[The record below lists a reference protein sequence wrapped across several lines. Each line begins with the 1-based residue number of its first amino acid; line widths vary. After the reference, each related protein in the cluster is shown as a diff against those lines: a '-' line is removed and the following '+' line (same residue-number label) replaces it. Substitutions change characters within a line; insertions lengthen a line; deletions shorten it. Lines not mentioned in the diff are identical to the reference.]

1 MLLASLG
8 DKAELEGRGGERN
21 RTFFAIMLSM
31 LGNTGISFMLI
42 KQIGFKTASEIGNE
56 NVGEHYNIEA
66 FLEFCHQIMNMS
78 TSSGLF
84 EKHNCTVTK
93 NSMDEDYVANA
104 QTADVGKDGF
114 SSSPQQNIWRK
125 YFDLLPKKFC
135 CPTVPSHIASSG
147 NVDVS
152 MHAPSNKDN
161 GDNLFLETYESYTEK
176 ARMTSSGDAKRLVI
190 HFHTADIKIT
200 LWPTSRNSK
209 TLLLAASFQDPMRKY
224 NKPALYMTMLIQ
236 SHDLLTNGPFTA
248 SPPVSESLCDI
259 NLALLTCELGAKAIN
274 IPLSLNSY
282 KPKRWAYVTFN
293 SQETMDAALEQ
304 TERFNVNQPRHSNS
318 NANARS
324 RSHSRSKSRDRSA
337 STLRRDN
344 NNKTNS
350 NNINNRNTPNPNST
364 QHTWQHSKECSVS
377 FSSSFRSI
385 AHLLPC
391 QTPNSALS
399 TDDAANILNLLRE
412 LQCEVANFHKRIS
425 ALELADQRM
434 TRIKSHLGLN
444 PIPTIIKPELDLMQ
458 EDATISHVPLNIHPS
473 AKSSSPLKVF

>member
-1 MLLASLG
+1 MHS
-8 DKAELEGRGGERN
+8 KAINIKRGNIKKIGNRRSVTGKKKKDSCKKKSVTLSGLEGF
-21 RTFFAIMLSM
+21 RTKIEIKEGALEEGREEECGVVEAM
-31 LGNTGISFMLI
+31 

-84 EKHNCTVTK
+84 EKHNCTVTE

-114 SSSPQQNIWRK
+114 SSSPQQNIWQK
-125 YFDLLPKKFC
+125 YFDLLPEKFC

-152 MHAPSNKDN
+152 MHAPSNKD
-161 GDNLFLETYESYTEK
+161 K
-176 ARMTSSGDAKRLVI
+176 
-190 HFHTADIKIT
+190 
-200 LWPTSRNSK
+200 
-209 TLLLAASFQDPMRKY
+209 
-224 NKPALYMTMLIQ
+224 
-236 SHDLLTNGPFTA
+236 
-248 SPPVSESLCDI
+248 
-259 NLALLTCELGAKAIN
+259 
-274 IPLSLNSY
+274 
-282 KPKRWAYVTFN
+282 
-293 SQETMDAALEQ
+293 
-304 TERFNVNQPRHSNS
+304 
-318 NANARS
+318 
-324 RSHSRSKSRDRSA
+324 DRSS

-425 ALELADQRM
+425 ALELADQPSRPPSLLSPGASPFTPFFSM
-434 TRIKSHLGLN
+434 QEEINDLKNSRV
-444 PIPTIIKPELDLMQ
+444 IIESKLDLLTSSIKQ
-458 EDATISHVPLNIHPS
+458 FISSIGGAPPDQADS
-473 AKSSSPLKVF
+473 ASSN